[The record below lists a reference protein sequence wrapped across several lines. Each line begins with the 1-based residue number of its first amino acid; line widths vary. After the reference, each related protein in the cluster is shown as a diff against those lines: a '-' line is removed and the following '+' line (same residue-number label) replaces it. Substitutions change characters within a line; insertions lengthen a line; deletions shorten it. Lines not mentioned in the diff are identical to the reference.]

1 LLKSWHKNGSIGT
14 KWIGLGSFFII
25 SIFVATGYFLTSAT
39 FEAWKNDPI
48 SRLLLPPLE
57 PTYFYQYSF
66 FRFWLTSVFDIGMS
80 SAWAFFLLLL
90 YSYSKKRFMD
100 EKEIYLGFFTTLV
113 VGWPN
118 FIIYLFILFG
128 LLAAKQ
134 IMNRLIFHK
143 NELVRLAP
151 YMMLSSLVVLGL
163 MIYFNDQLGINEMKI
178 VNRPF
183 FY

>member
-1 LLKSWHKNGSIGT
+1 
-14 KWIGLGSFFII
+14 
-25 SIFVATGYFLTSAT
+25 
-39 FEAWKNDPI
+39 
-48 SRLLLPPLE
+48 
-57 PTYFYQYSF
+57 
-66 FRFWLTSVFDIGMS
+66 
-80 SAWAFFLLLL
+80 
-90 YSYSKKRFMD
+90 MD
-100 EKEIYLGFFTTLV
+100 EKEIYLGFFTALV

-134 IMNRLIFHK
+134 IVNRFIFHK

-163 MIYFNDQLGINEMKI
+163 MICFNDQLGINEMKI